1 MSDDPGR
8 DIEDE
13 DGRPVRS
20 AARERHIPEADIQA
34 ASNDSATRRDRHSP
48 ITPASDQD
56 TIVILDFGS
65 QYSRLIARR
74 IRECNVYCEIVPHDV
89 EWSRLTRLNPK
100 GFVLSGGPSSVYEE
114 DAPHCAPDVF
124 ASGIPVLGICYGM
137 QLLAEA
143 SGGAVAPAVHREYGP
158 ADVLLD
164 VTAEIFTGLPET
176 SRVWMS
182 HGDRVERL
190 PSGFRSIA
198 GTDNSPAAAIA
209 GDSGSIGLQFHPE
222 VAHTP
227 EGGAMIAN
235 FVHRVCGCGKTWTP
249 GAFVEETIRAIQMQV
264 GGERVL
270 CALSGG
276 VDSAVAAALI
286 ARAIGDQLVCVFV
299 DNGLL
304 RQDEA
309 TQLLRVFQDHIGSE
323 LVHVDGTDRFL
334 DRLDG
339 VIDPEEKR
347 RVIGDE
353 FIRVF
358 ENEARS
364 IGDIKFLA
372 QGTLYP
378 DVIESTSHD
387 TGHAAAKI
395 KTHHNVGGLPKD
407 LKFSLVEPLRYLF
420 KDEVRRV
427 GLELGLPEHVIWRQ
441 PFPGPGLAVRIIGAI
456 TRERLEVLRAAD
468 HIVVSE
474 IKRAG
479 LYRDIW
485 QSFAVLTPLQSVG
498 VMGDYRT
505 YGYVVAIRAVTSED
519 AMTAD
524 WARIPHDVL
533 ARISNRIVN
542 EIAAVNR
549 VVYDISSKPPATIE
563 WE

>member
-1 MSDDPGR
+1 MTRTSPPETADQDDQHIR
-8 DIEDE
+8 
-13 DGRPVRS
+13 
-20 AARERHIPEADIQA
+20 AAATERHVPESDFQA
-34 ASNDSATRRDRHSP
+34 ASEDGQAQGQRHALP
-48 ITPASDQD
+48 TPAHDQD
-56 TIVILDFGS
+56 TVVVLDFGS

-74 IRECNVYCEIVPHDV
+74 IRECSAYCEIVPHDAS
-89 EWSRLTRLNPK
+89 WSRLEALHPR
-100 GFVLSGGPSSVYEE
+100 GFVLSGGPSSVY
-114 DAPHCAPDVF
+114 DQGAPRCVPEVF
-124 ASGIPVLGICYGM
+124 TSGIPVLGICYGM
-137 QLLAEA
+137 QLMAQA
-143 SGGAVAPAVHREYGP
+143 HGGVVAPATRREYGP
-158 ADVLLD
+158 ADLEVD
-164 VTAEIFTGLPET
+164 QETDIFAGLPRT

-190 PSGFRSIA
+190 PEGFRA
-198 GTDNSPAAAIA
+198 VAKTDNSPAAAIA
-209 GDSGSIGLQFHPE
+209 NGGGSVGLQFHPE

-227 EGGAMIAN
+227 CGTAVIKN
-235 FVHRVCGCGKTWTP
+235 FVQRICGCRGTWTS
-249 GAFVEETIRAIQMQV
+249 GAFVEETIAAIRAQV
-264 GGERVL
+264 GKERVL

-304 RQDEA
+304 RKDEA
-309 TQLLRVFQDHIGSE
+309 IQLLEVFREHVGARLI
-323 LVHVDGTDRFL
+323 HVDATDRFL
-334 DRLDG
+334 ARLHG
-339 VIDPEEKR
+339 VVDPEEKR
-347 RVIGDE
+347 RIIGEE

-358 ENEARS
+358 EEEAR
-364 IGDIKFLA
+364 GVGKVTFLA

-387 TGHAAAKI
+387 TAHAAAKI

-407 LKFSLVEPLRYLF
+407 LQFSLVEPLRYLF

-427 GLELGLPEHVIWRQ
+427 GLELGLPESVVWRQ

-456 TRERLEVLRAAD
+456 TRERLHVLRAAD

-474 IKRAG
+474 IKAAG

-498 VMGDYRT
+498 VMGDFRT

-542 EIAAVNR
+542 EIAEVNR